1 MFWSRWTGS
10 FQIRKGVLMGVEVA
24 IAAMAVGT
32 AVSAYGQ
39 YQAGKAQKRAYEY
52 NAQIQEQNAKMAQE
66 QAEYEARRQK
76 SRTRK
81 MLAAQ
86 RVAYNA
92 SGVVGSTGTALDTL
106 RQTMMEG
113 EMDRMAI
120 LYGGDVEAVNQR
132 SQAALSRMQGKAAYK
147 AGMFGAAST
156 LLGGAGKTGYAY
168 HEGKAL
174 GMIT

>member
-1 MFWSRWTGS
+1 
-10 FQIRKGVLMGVEVA
+10 MGAEVA
-24 IAAMAVGT
+24 IAMMAVGT
-32 AVSAYGQ
+32 AVNAYGQ

-52 NAQIQEQNAKMAQE
+52 NAQVQEQNAKMAQE

-92 SGVVGSTGTALDTL
+92 SGVVGNAGTALDTL

-147 AGMFGAAST
+147 AGMFGAAGT
-156 LLGGAGKTGYAY
+156 LLSGAGQTGYSY
-168 HEGKAL
+168 QEGKAL
-174 GMIT
+174 GMF